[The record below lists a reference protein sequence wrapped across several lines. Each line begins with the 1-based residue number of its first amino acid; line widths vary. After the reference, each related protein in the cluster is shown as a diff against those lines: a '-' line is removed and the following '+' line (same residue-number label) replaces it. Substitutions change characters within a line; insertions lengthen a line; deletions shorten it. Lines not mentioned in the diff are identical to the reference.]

1 MIMEAVLEKNLE
13 KRIEALDK
21 KMDLILEHVHRQK
34 MNSNMVEDLIGDL
47 SIIGKDA
54 YDSTVR
60 ELDKRQLAI
69 DSDEITDLGVALVR
83 NIGNIKTVLDTLE
96 MAVDLGK
103 EVGPIANEVI
113 IDFTKQMNEYEQK
126 GYFAFFR
133 EFGPILDNIV
143 KGFSPEDLKGLAD
156 SIVSILTTV
165 KEMTQ
170 PEVLGTMQNA
180 IKAFNSM
187 ETESVP
193 SYSIWKLMREMNSP
207 EMKKALGY
215 AITFMKNISKDVR
228 AEDS

>member
-1 MIMEAVLEKNLE
+1 MEAVNDKMLEQ
-13 KRIEALDK
+13 RIEALDK
-21 KMDLILEHVHRQK
+21 KMDLILEYVHHQK

-60 ELDKRQLAI
+60 ELDNRQVVLEPAELTSLAV
-69 DSDEITDLGVALVR
+69 SFLR
-83 NIGNIKTVLDTLE
+83 NIGNINTVLETLE

-113 IDFTKQMNEYEQK
+113 IDFTKQMNEFERK
-126 GYFAFFR
+126 GYFSFIK
-133 EFGPILDNIV
+133 EFGPVIDNIV
-143 KGFSPEDLKGLAD
+143 TGFSPEDLREL
-156 SIVSILTTV
+156 SNNIVSILNTV
-165 KEMTQ
+165 KDMTQ

-187 ETESVP
+187 ETDTVP
-193 SYSIWKLMREMNSP
+193 SYSVWKLMRELNSP

-215 AITFMKNISKDVR
+215 GITFMKNVSKDVQI
-228 AEDS
+228 EN

>member
-1 MIMEAVLEKNLE
+1 MEAVAEKNLE
-13 KRIEALDK
+13 KRMEALDK
-21 KMDLILEHVHRQK
+21 KMDLILEYVHRQK
-34 MNSNMVEDLIGDL
+34 MNSTMVEDLIGDL

-54 YDSTVR
+54 YDSTVM
-60 ELDKRQLAI
+60 ELDKRQVVLEP
-69 DSDEITDLGVALVR
+69 SDLTDLAVSFLR
-83 NIGNIKTVLDTLE
+83 NIPNIKTVLETLE

-113 IDFTKQMNEYEQK
+113 IDFTRQMHEYEQK

-143 KGFSPEDLKGLAD
+143 KGFSPEDIKGLAD
-156 SIVSILTTV
+156 NAVSILSTV

-193 SYSIWKLMREMNSP
+193 SYSVWKLMREMNSP

-215 AITFMKNISKDVR
+215 AITFMKNISKDVK
-228 AEDS
+228 AE